1 MNQKWTK
8 TEPHQIN
15 ELTSQHKRQKEEQ
28 EMVENPT
35 EEKIK
40 QKLQQNQEEEK
51 EWQEFLVE
59 FADYIK
65 PGDLEERGLAGNRGK
80 WGNDADACA
89 RHVQK

>member
-8 TEPHQIN
+8 TEPHQIY
-15 ELTSQHKRQKEEQ
+15 ELTSQRKRQKEEQ
-28 EMVENPT
+28 EMVENKYPT
-35 EEKIK
+35 EE
-40 QKLQQNQEEEK
+40 
-51 EWQEFLVE
+51 EWQEWLVE

-65 PGDLEERGLAGNRGK
+65 PGELEERGLAGNQAEKKK

>member
-28 EMVENPT
+28 E
-35 EEKIK
+35 